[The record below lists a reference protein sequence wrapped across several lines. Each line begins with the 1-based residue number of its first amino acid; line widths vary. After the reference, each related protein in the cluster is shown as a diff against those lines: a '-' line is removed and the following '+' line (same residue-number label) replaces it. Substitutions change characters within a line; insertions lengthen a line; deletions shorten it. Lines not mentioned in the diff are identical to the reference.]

1 MAHKKKIHVKILL
14 LTDNT
19 SGHSRAVM
27 EVDNEIIVVFMP
39 TLTHNNQPMN
49 PRVISTFKSYYY
61 YLRNTFH

>member
-27 EVDNEIIVVFMP
+27 EMDNEIIVVFMP

-49 PRVISTFKSYYY
+49 PKVISAFKSYYY

>member
-1 MAHKKKIHVKILL
+1 MVQKKKIHFKILL
-14 LTDNT
+14 LTDNV

-27 EVDNEIIVVFMP
+27 EMDNEIIVVFMP

-49 PRVISTFKSYYY
+49 HRVISTFKSYYY